1 MSVDQETRGSI
12 STPDRVE
19 TRLGS
24 LEFTDGAPSPQTLE
38 KLYDHLGFLHGV
50 NAYLN
55 AFPAASTAALRKG
68 FQSLGAEDNS
78 IVIFSELMDSQSLF
92 LTANAPDGPGHHR
105 RHVVPLDHRLRPARP
120 RPG

>member
-24 LEFTDGAPSPQTLE
+24 LEFTDGAPSPQTME
-38 KLYDHLGFLHGV
+38 KLLRPPRLPPRGERLPERLPGR
-50 NAYLN
+50 
-55 AFPAASTAALRKG
+55 PTAALRQG

-78 IVIFSELMDSQSLF
+78 IWASS
-92 LTANAPDGPGHHR
+92 T
-105 RHVVPLDHRLRPARP
+105 
-120 RPG
+120 

>member
-19 TRLGS
+19 PRLGS

-38 KLYDHLGFLHGV
+38 KLYDHLDFLHGV

-55 AFPAASTAALRKG
+55 AFPAASTAALRQG

-78 IVIFSELMDSQSLF
+78 IWASS
-92 LTANAPDGPGHHR
+92 T
-105 RHVVPLDHRLRPARP
+105 
-120 RPG
+120 